1 MDSMTYLDLINRFWA
16 RNRIDPLKPND
27 ICLYFFI
34 LDECNKRDWPDAIE
48 LPNGR
53 ILFETG
59 LSERALVESRN
70 RLQQKGFI
78 SFESGSRRSKS
89 PVYCLQYEG
98 KNVGKTAGKSVGKTE
113 GKTVGKTAGKTE
125 GKNPSRDNNVRGDS
139 INKTKTKDKETTPN
153 GVAKKD
159 AALAATRSR
168 KERFYESLIPY
179 VEKYGKDM
187 IREFFDY
194 WTEMNSSQTKMRF
207 EQQPTWET
215 SLRLVTWASRDKNF
229 KKNGATNRTTDQE
242 DLMRNIAEGIARGS
256 CMLSGD
262 YGGGEAGE

>member
-1 MDSMTYLDLINRFWA
+1 M
-16 RNRIDPLKPND
+16 KPND

-78 SFESGSRRSKS
+78 TFESGSRRSKS
-89 PVYCLQYEG
+89 PTYCLQYEG
-98 KNVGKTAGKSVGKTE
+98 NKVGKTVGKTE
-113 GKTVGKTAGKTE
+113 GKTGGKTG

-139 INKTKTKDKETTPN
+139 IIKTKTKTKETTSDE
-153 GVAKKD
+153 VVKKD
-159 AALAATRSR
+159 AAIAATFSR
-168 KERFYESLIPY
+168 KERFYESLVPF
-179 VEKYGKDM
+179 VEKYGAAM

-194 WTEMNSSQTKMRF
+194 WSEMNKSQTKMRF

-215 SLRLVTWASRDKNF
+215 SLRLVTWAKRDNNF
-229 KKNGATNRTTDQE
+229 NKQANGSTTNRESDQE
-242 DLMRNIAEGIARGS
+242 DLMRNIAEGIARASTVQDRQYADDSEG
-256 CMLSGD
+256 
-262 YGGGEAGE
+262 

>member
-1 MDSMTYLDLINRFWA
+1 MTYLDLINRFWA

-34 LDECNKRDWPDAIE
+34 LDEYNKREWPNAIE

-53 ILFETG
+53 IIFETG

-78 SFESGSRRSKS
+78 SFESGNRRSKS

-98 KNVGKTAGKSVGKTE
+98 KTVGKTAGKSVGKS
-113 GKTVGKTAGKTE
+113 VGKTE
-125 GKNPSRDNNVRGDS
+125 GKNSSRDNNVRGDS
-139 INKTKTKDKETTPN
+139 INKTKTKTKETTSDE
-153 GVAKKD
+153 VVKKD
-159 AALAATRSR
+159 AAIAATLSR
-168 KERFYESLIPY
+168 KERFYQSLVPY
-179 VEKYGKDM
+179 VEKYGAAM

-194 WTEMNSSQTKMRF
+194 WSETNRSGTLMRF

-215 SLRLVTWASRDKNF
+215 SLRLVTWAKRDKNF
-229 KKNGATNRTTDQE
+229 KKNGSTTNRESDQE
-242 DLMRNIAEGIARGS
+242 DFMRNIAEGVARAHTVQDRQYADGS
-256 CMLSGD
+256 ED
-262 YGGGEAGE
+262 

>member
-1 MDSMTYLDLINRFWA
+1 M
-16 RNRIDPLKPND
+16 KPND

-70 RLQQKGFI
+70 RLQQKGFF

-89 PVYCLQYEG
+89 PTYCLQYEG
-98 KNVGKTAGKSVGKTE
+98 KKVGKKV
-113 GKTVGKTAGKTE
+113 GKTVGKTDGKTG
-125 GKNPSRDNNVRGDS
+125 GKTGGKTPSRDNNVRGDN
-139 INKTKTKDKETTPN
+139 IIKTKTKTKETTSDE
-153 GVAKKD
+153 VAKKD
-159 AALAATRSR
+159 AAIAATLSR
-168 KERFYESLIPY
+168 KERFYQSLVPY
-179 VEKYGKDM
+179 VEKYGKEM

-194 WTEMNSSQTKMRF
+194 WTETNKSRTKMRF

-215 SLRLVTWASRDKNF
+215 ALRLATWANRDKNF
-229 KKNGATNRTTDQE
+229 KSNGTTNRTTDQE
-242 DLMRNIAEGIARGS
+242 DLMRNIAEGIARANTVQDWESDGI
-256 CMLSGD
+256 GD
-262 YGGGEAGE
+262 PQG